1 MSQSQLQ
8 WQERYAIG
16 IPAVDHEHQELIRM
30 INDLVMRILEGT
42 DVAFVSDSL
51 GDILS
56 AIGAHFAL
64 EEKIMRDRHYDQY
77 FDHKSD
83 HDRLLDQLRDL
94 PQAAALG
101 RLLAPL
107 KPGADGRTAADML
120 EQNLAT
126 VVRPRTALR
135 REQDLKRELT
145 EDRDPHGMESL
156 MGIYR
161 QAQLLHNPQGEAIV
175 KEGRA

>member
-83 HDRLLDQLRDL
+83 HDRLLDQLRDIMDDYAVHRQISPAEL
-94 PQAAALG
+94 VQTLDAWFSEHFRTRDARLHSLKNQSG
-101 RLLAPL
+101 RPT
-107 KPGADGRTAADML
+107 G
-120 EQNLAT
+120 
-126 VVRPRTALR
+126 
-135 REQDLKRELT
+135 
-145 EDRDPHGMESL
+145 
-156 MGIYR
+156 
-161 QAQLLHNPQGEAIV
+161 
-175 KEGRA
+175 

>member
-51 GDILS
+51 GDIHS

-83 HDRLLDQLRDL
+83 HDRLLDQLRDIMDDYAVHRQISPAEL
-94 PQAAALG
+94 VQTLDTWFSEHFRTRDARLHSLANQSG
-101 RLLAPL
+101 RPT
-107 KPGADGRTAADML
+107 G
-120 EQNLAT
+120 
-126 VVRPRTALR
+126 
-135 REQDLKRELT
+135 
-145 EDRDPHGMESL
+145 
-156 MGIYR
+156 
-161 QAQLLHNPQGEAIV
+161 
-175 KEGRA
+175 